1 MLIHSEEDM
10 GVYHMDETDAP
21 LASNTHEQQWKH
33 QRVSGV
39 ELPLTEEDMHD
50 REEHP

>member
-1 MLIHSEEDM
+1 
-10 GVYHMDETDAP
+10 MDETDAP
-21 LASNTHEQQWKH
+21 LASNTHEQQWK
-33 QRVSGV
+33 RGSGV